1 MTSLTLTLLGGFQAV
16 VNGQTLRFPTGKIRA
31 LMAYLAIEQGRPHR
45 REVLAVLLWPDLP
58 DRQARGNLRLSLHR
72 LRQTLDKASPV
83 LSDSLLTITRTA
95 VQWQPAAAQVD
106 HSQLLQTLKAVSE
119 HNHLQLESCPICLP
133 QLETAAALL
142 TGDLLAGFAV
152 DDSLP
157 FEEWLLVQREF
168 IHQQGLRLFGL
179 LATAHEQQGRYNTAC
194 DYARRQLALEPW
206 YEAAHRQAMLALARQ
221 GDRDRALAQFAA
233 CRDILWQELG
243 VEPAPETAVL
253 AQQIRDGDISTR
265 PAAAPLRHFPTFLTP
280 FIGRRAELE
289 QIVAQLRQEDGR
301 LFTLLG
307 PGGVG
312 KSRLAVQAAHH
323 LAAQITDLEGIYFVP
338 LATVNET
345 ALALT
350 AIAAALEIA
359 LEPENPHGQLLA
371 ALGRRRLLLLLDNL
385 EHLPGIADLL
395 GDMLAAAPG
404 VQILATSREPLRLRG
419 EQLLPLAG
427 LAYPRDG
434 DADPLQF
441 DAVKLFVQS
450 ARQMRPDFTM
460 NEADVTAVCRLCQLV
475 DGLPLALELAA
486 AWVRLLDCRA
496 ILRETERSLAFLDAP
511 WRDAPARHQS
521 LQAVFG
527 QTWSMLPAH
536 LQQLLAQLA
545 AFPADFDL
553 GTVQAIIAN
562 TSMLDLAALLDRSLL
577 RRAAH
582 NRYELHPLL
591 KQFVAAQVVPA
602 ADWREAFSRHYLQ
615 MAANLEATLY
625 GPAPQSDLSHLRH
638 ELPNVRRAWLWGI
651 PLALW
656 AELAASLPTLA
667 RFYQLAGLFAQ
678 GVVDSEAILGQLPA
692 DEAADP
698 LRGQL
703 HLVISHFLGQHGQ
716 YAAAAAQAKRA
727 LALGQQTG
735 HWALLARAHGK
746 LGEWL
751 RHQGQYEAAQAE
763 LETAVSFFDGQ
774 SSPHLAAV
782 YNEIGFAHLGRGQY
796 GAARAVFQ
804 TALALYQ
811 ELGDQSGTAV
821 TLGNLGYV
829 NQLQS
834 EYTAAQDYLQQA
846 LAIAQAIDDR
856 QSIVKH
862 TLGLGQ
868 ILLDLGDLAEARAY
882 CRAARQQAE
891 AIGYLR
897 GAVTARVRLADADLF
912 QSKLDEA
919 DGDYRRAL
927 ALAEQANLRDLIAHI
942 TGNLG
947 LIQARRGSYE
957 TAVGHYQTAIAICR
971 DLNDPV
977 SMSRHLGNLGSIY
990 RRLGQYE
997 ESRRCLIEALAI
1009 FRSAGARLR
1018 EANTLTN
1025 LGFISQRLAEFEK
1038 AHTYF
1043 SQALAIYTDLS
1054 HKSGV
1059 AHSSGSLGM
1068 VYKQQGE
1075 IGRAI
1080 SYLDQALAL
1089 SEALGDRLNGAVW
1102 RLNLAEIY
1110 LDQGD
1115 TAAAG
1120 PHIQAALQT
1129 LRQLDSKQYIA
1140 EALLQEGRW
1149 HQTQGATA
1157 PARLAVEEAV
1167 ALAQAVGEEAL
1178 LARAKALQSTFRRQ

>member
-253 AQQIRDGDISTR
+253 AQQIRDGDIGTR

-486 AWVRLLDCRA
+486 AWVRLLDCPA

-602 ADWREAFSRHYLQ
+602 AEWREAFSRHYLQ

-834 EYTAAQDYLQQA
+834 EYAAAQDYLQQA

-919 DGDYRRAL
+919 DGDYQRAL

>member
-16 VNGQTLRFPTGKIRA
+16 ANGQTLRFPTDKIRA
-31 LMAYLAIEQGRPHR
+31 LLAYLAIEQGRPHR
-45 REVLAVLLWPDLP
+45 REALAALLWPDLP

-72 LRQTLDKASPV
+72 LRQTLDKASTN
-83 LSDSLLTITRTA
+83 LSDSLLTITRTT
-95 VQWQPAAAQVD
+95 VQWQPDAAEVD
-106 HSQLLQTLKAVSE
+106 HTQLLQTLTAVAA
-119 HNHLQLESCPICLP
+119 HDHPQPESCPICLP

-142 TGDLLAGFAV
+142 TGDLLAGFAI

-168 IHQQGLRLFGL
+168 IHQQGLRLFGM
-179 LATAHEQQGRYNTAC
+179 LAAAHEQQGRYDTAY

-253 AQQIRDGDISTR
+253 AQQIRDGDISAR

-280 FIGRRAELE
+280 FIGRSAELGK
-289 QIVAQLRQEDGR
+289 IVAQLRQEDGR
-301 LFTLLG
+301 LLTLLG

-323 LAAQITDLEGIYFVP
+323 LAAQTTDLEGIYFVP
-338 LATVNET
+338 LATVAET
-345 ALALT
+345 PLALT
-350 AIAAALEIA
+350 AIASALEIT
-359 LEPENPHGQLLA
+359 LEPENPRRQLLA
-371 ALGRRRLLLLLDNL
+371 ALGGRRLLLLLDNL
-385 EHLPGIADLL
+385 EHLPGIANLL

-404 VQILATSREPLRLRG
+404 VQMLATSREPLHLRG

-460 NEADVTAVCRLCQLV
+460 NETDVTAVTRLCQLV

-486 AWVRLLDCRA
+486 AWVRLLDCPA

-521 LQAVFG
+521 LQAVFS

-545 AFPADFDL
+545 AFPTDFDL
-553 GTVQAIIAN
+553 SAVQAIIPN
-562 TSMLDLAALLDRSLL
+562 ISMLDVAALLDRSLL

-591 KQFVAAQVVPA
+591 KQFVAAQTVPTA
-602 ADWREAFSRHYLQ
+602 GWREAFSRHYLQ
-615 MAANLEATLY
+615 MAANLEVALY
-625 GPAPQSDLSHLRH
+625 GPAPQSALSQLRR
-638 ELPNVRRAWLWGI
+638 ELPNLRRAWLWGI
-651 PLALW
+651 PPGLW
-656 AELAASLPTLA
+656 PELAASLPTLA
-667 RFYQLAGLFAQ
+667 RFYQLAGLFAE
-678 GVVDSEAILGQLPA
+678 GVIDSEAILTQLPA
-692 DEAADP
+692 AEAADP

-703 HLVISHFLGQHGQ
+703 HLEISHFLGQQGQ
-716 YAAAAAQAKRA
+716 YAAAVAQAKQA
-727 LALGQQTG
+727 LALAQQTG
-735 HWALLARAHGK
+735 SRALLARSHGK

-763 LETAVSFFDGQ
+763 LETAVSLFDGQ
-774 SSPHLAAV
+774 SSPHLAAA
-782 YNEIGFAHLGRGQY
+782 YNEIGFTHLGRGRY
-796 GAARAVFQ
+796 GAARTVFQ

-834 EYTAAQDYLQQA
+834 EYAAAQDYLQQA
-846 LAIAQAIDDR
+846 LTIAQAIDDR

-868 ILLDLGDLAEARAY
+868 ILLDLGDLEEARAY
-882 CRAARQQAE
+882 CRDALRQAE
-891 AIGYLR
+891 AISYLR

-912 QSKLDEA
+912 QSKLDKA

-927 ALAEQANLRDLIAHI
+927 ALAEQANLRDLVAHI

-947 LIQARRGSYE
+947 IIQLRRGSYE

-977 SMSRHLGNLGSIY
+977 NMSRHLGNLGTIY

-997 ESRRCLIEALAI
+997 ESQRCLIEALSI

-1018 EANTLTN
+1018 EANALTN
-1025 LGFISQRLAEFEK
+1025 LGFNSRRLAEFEK

-1043 SQALAIYTDLS
+1043 SQALAIYTDLA

-1059 AHSSGSLGM
+1059 AHSLGSLGM
-1068 VYKQQGE
+1068 IYEQQGE
-1075 IGRAI
+1075 IEAALKH
-1080 SYLDQALAL
+1080 LDEALAL
-1089 SEALGDRLNGAVW
+1089 SDALGDRLNGAVW
-1102 RLNLAEIY
+1102 RLNLAEIH

-1115 TAAAG
+1115 AAAAG
-1120 PHIQAALQT
+1120 PYIQAALQM
-1129 LRQLDSKQYIA
+1129 LRQLDSKPYLA
-1140 EALLQEGRW
+1140 NALLQEGRW
-1149 HQTQGATA
+1149 LLAQGAPA

-1167 ALAQAVGEEAL
+1167 ALAGAFGDKTLVARGEAL
-1178 LARAKALQSTFRRQ
+1178 LAQIG